1 MAEFMKGVN
10 CGDNVRELVSDGTCR
25 VMKMENETGKG
36 VMTGYE
42 VFPGAVIMYND
53 FHMAYCESKFHADN
67 VDILCID
74 HCREGSMEY
83 NLNNDFCYYFEAGDL
98 VVDNRRNH
106 AGNINYPSKHFHGI
120 SIGFYLP
127 VAEEQLK
134 KEFKDFSVSLKDLQ
148 QKFKEHS
155 PYVIKARDEIEH
167 IFSELYRVPAKIK
180 KDYFRIKLFELLLYL
195 DALEFD
201 KQKEEKPYFYKSQ
214 VEKVKAMQK
223 LMTDNLT
230 KHYTIEELS
239 EQFGISQTSL
249 KICFKGIFGSP
260 INRYMQNYRVNV
272 AATRLL
278 QEKEER
284 VADIAFDVGYE
295 SPSKFTATFKKI
307 MGITP
312 LDYRKMNQS
321 MLSK

>member
-1 MAEFMKGVN
+1 MAEFMKGIN
-10 CGDNVRELVSDGTCR
+10 CGDNVREIVTDGTCR
-25 VMKMENETGKG
+25 VMKMENETGEG
-36 VMTGYE
+36 IMTGYE

-53 FHMAYCESKFHADN
+53 FHMAYCESRFHANN
-67 VDILCID
+67 VEILCID

-83 NLNNDFCYYFEAGDL
+83 NLNSDLCYCFEAGDL

-106 AGNINYPSKHFHGI
+106 SGNINYPSKHFHGI

-134 KEFKDFSVSLKDLQ
+134 KELKDFSVSLKDLQ

-214 VEKVKAMQK
+214 VEKVKAIQK
-223 LMTDNLT
+223 LITDDLT
-230 KHYTIEELS
+230 VHYTIQELA
-239 EQFGISQTSL
+239 EQFDISQTAL
-249 KICFKGIFGSP
+249 KNCFKGVFGSP
-260 INRYMQNYRVNV
+260 INSYMQNYRMNV
-272 AATRLL
+272 ATTQLL
-278 QEKEER
+278 QEKSKS

-312 LDYRKMNQS
+312 LDYRNKVQ
-321 MLSK
+321 

>member
-10 CGDNVRELVSDGTCR
+10 CGDNVREIITDGTCR
-25 VMKMENETGKG
+25 VMKMENETGEG
-36 VMTGYE
+36 IMTGYE

-83 NLNNDFCYYFEAGDL
+83 NLSSEYFYYFEAGDL

-134 KEFKDFSVSLKDLQ
+134 KEFKDFSVSLRDLQ

-167 IFSELYRVPAKIK
+167 IFSELYRVPTKIK

-201 KQKEEKPYFYKSQ
+201 KQKKEKPYFYKSQ
-214 VEKVKAMQK
+214 VEKVKAIQR
-223 LMTDNLT
+223 LMTEDLT
-230 KHYTIEELS
+230 KHYTIEELA

-249 KICFKGIFGSP
+249 KNCFKGVFGSP
-260 INRYMQNYRVNV
+260 INSYMQNHRMNV
-272 AATRLL
+272 AATQLL
-278 QEKEER
+278 QEKEKS
-284 VADIAFDVGYE
+284 VAQIAGDVGYD
-295 SPSKFTATFKKI
+295 SPSKFTAIFKKI

>member
-1 MAEFMKGVN
+1 MAEFMKGIN
-10 CGDNVRELVSDGTCR
+10 CGDNVREIVTDGTCR
-25 VMKMENETGKG
+25 VMKMENETGEG
-36 VMTGYE
+36 IMTGYE

-53 FHMAYCESKFHADN
+53 FHMAYCESRFHANN
-67 VDILCID
+67 VEILCID

-83 NLNNDFCYYFEAGDL
+83 NLNSDFCYYFEAGDL

-106 AGNINYPSKHFHGI
+106 AGKINYPSKHFHGI

-134 KEFKDFSVSLKDLQ
+134 KELKDFSVSLKDLQ

-214 VEKVKAMQK
+214 VEKVKAIQK
-223 LMTDNLT
+223 LITDDLT
-230 KHYTIEELS
+230 VHYTIQELA
-239 EQFGISQTSL
+239 EQFDISQTAL
-249 KICFKGIFGSP
+249 KNCFKGVFGSP
-260 INRYMQNYRVNV
+260 INSYMQNYRMNV
-272 AATRLL
+272 ATTQLL
-278 QEKEER
+278 QEKSKS

-312 LDYRKMNQS
+312 LDYRNKVQ
-321 MLSK
+321 

>member
-10 CGDNVRELVSDGTCR
+10 CGDNVREIVSDGTCR
-25 VMKMENETGKG
+25 VMKMENETGEG
-36 VMTGYE
+36 IMTGYE

-53 FHMAYCESKFHADN
+53 FHMAYCESKFHTDN

-83 NLNNDFCYYFEAGDL
+83 NLSNEYCYYFEAGDL

-106 AGNINYPSKHFHGI
+106 AGNIHYPSKHFHGI

-134 KEFKDFSVSLKDLQ
+134 KEFKDFSVSLRDLQ
-148 QKFKEHS
+148 HKFKEHS

-180 KDYFRIKLFELLLYL
+180 KDYFRIKIFELLLYL

-214 VEKVKAMQK
+214 VEKIKAIQK
-223 LMTDNLT
+223 FITEDLT
-230 KHYTIEELS
+230 KHYTIEDLA
-239 EQFGISQTSL
+239 EQYEISQTAL
-249 KICFKGIFGSP
+249 KNCFKGVFGSP
-260 INRYMQNYRVNV
+260 INSYMQNYRMNA
-272 AATRLL
+272 AATQLL
-278 QEKEER
+278 QEKDKS

-295 SPSKFTATFKKI
+295 SPSKFTAIFKKI
-307 MGITP
+307 MGVTP
-312 LDYRKMNQS
+312 LDYRNKV
-321 MLSK
+321 L